1 MSKERNELADLSA
14 PAPAPTKAYTPQ
26 DLDKIKSVTTW
37 LKDREQSRAWLA
49 RKARISSSTISQVLG
64 AKYPSSPSAYLDTML
79 QVLQVETERLGDGT
93 PGYVEGSVHKL
104 ATVVCDRTRKHA
116 NFGVLV
122 GYVGVGKTRSL
133 KEYASRRPQTVL
145 IEANPL
151 MQPGSLLIELLEQLD
166 VTVPHG
172 LDRKFQAVVG
182 ALRGTNYLLIID
194 EAENLSGQAL
204 HYLRRIRDKAEV
216 GIVLGGTE
224 RLLTLLKPEHGQF
237 DQIRSRVS
245 MWPATVKGITRDDMD
260 DMARDALAEF
270 GDLADEVLEALWGYC
285 AGSARV
291 LMEGLVPA
299 VRDYAKGDLTSKLV
313 EQIAEKVLFMRRKAA
328 A

>member
-1 MSKERNELADLSA
+1 MSKERIDPADAGATA
-14 PAPAPTKAYTPQ
+14 PNKAAAYTQQ
-26 DLDKIKSVTTW
+26 DLDKVKAIATW
-37 LKDREQSRAWLA
+37 LKDREQSRAWLSK
-49 RKARISSSTISQVLG
+49 KARLSSSTISQVLG
-64 AKYPSSPSAYLDTML
+64 AKYPSSPTMFLDTML

-93 PGYVEGSVHKL
+93 PGYIEGSVHKL
-104 ATVVCDRTRKHA
+104 ASVVCDRTRKHA

-133 KEYASRRPQTVL
+133 KEYAAKHPQTVL

-151 MQPGSLLIELLEQLD
+151 MQPGSLLIELLQKLD

-172 LDRKFQAVVG
+172 LDRKFQAVVT

-204 HYLRRIRDKAEV
+204 HYLRRIRDKAEI

-224 RLLTLLKPEHGQF
+224 RLQMLLKPEHGQF

-245 MWPATVKGITRDDMD
+245 MWPATIKGITRDDMD

-270 GDLADEVLEALWGYC
+270 GELGDDVFEALWSYC

-299 VRDYAKGDLTSKLV
+299 LRDYASGELSGKLI
-313 EQIAEKVLFMRRKAA
+313 EKIAETVLFMRRKAVA
-328 A
+328 

>member
-1 MSKERNELADLSA
+1 MSKERDDLADAVAPERNKASA
-14 PAPAPTKAYTPQ
+14 YAPQ
-26 DLDKIKSVTTW
+26 DLDKVRAVTTW
-37 LKDREQSRAWLA
+37 LTERKQSRAWLA

-64 AKYPSSPSAYLDTML
+64 SKYPSSPTAYLDTML
-79 QVLQVETERLGDGT
+79 QVLQVEAERLGDGT
-93 PGYVEGSVHKL
+93 PGYIEGSVHKL
-104 ATVVCDRTRKHA
+104 ATVVCDRMRKHA

-133 KEYASRRPQTVL
+133 KEYAARRTQTIL

-245 MWPATVKGITRDDMD
+245 MWPATIKGITRDDMD
-260 DMARDALAEF
+260 DMARDALIEF
-270 GDLADEVLEALWGYC
+270 GDLADDVLEVLWGYC

-299 VRDYAKGDLTSKLV
+299 LRDYAKGELTGKLV
-313 EQIAEKVLFMRRKAA
+313 EHIAEKVLFMRRKQAA
-328 A
+328 